1 MWKAPPRCYIFLKFF
16 ISLGATG
23 KDLFFFVF
31 IWQFLYQIIIY
42 NLSIPL
48 KYLYFQMSI
57 CRSLCDIFGFENMRF
72 VAEVISFPIKSYS
85 KIYFIGSLLQNFV
98 ISFFLLLLH
107 TFPWMNK
114 FFLQETIFSFAQYKR
129 TAAVL
134 RTVYFKVLL
143 P

>member
-1 MWKAPPRCYIFLKFF
+1 
-16 ISLGATG
+16 
-23 KDLFFFVF
+23 
-31 IWQFLYQIIIY
+31 
-42 NLSIPL
+42 
-48 KYLYFQMSI
+48 MSI

-114 FFLQETIFSFAQYKR
+114 FFLQETIFSFA
-129 TAAVL
+129 
-134 RTVYFKVLL
+134 
-143 P
+143 